1 MKKQI
6 NWKQEIVAYVFLIL
20 GSALFSIGDVMF
32 VNPYLLAPG
41 GTYGLSNVL
50 NTVWPWKISY
60 YALCMDIPLLI
71 IGTWILGPKFGF
83 KTVLST
89 FMIFGFTWLIETVW
103 GYNPIIHNGIF
114 ENVNSS
120 DPNFLNTMVKVPH
133 SELYFMPD
141 YFLNTIVAG
150 GIYGLAIGL
159 IFKSGATSGGSDI
172 ISMIIH
178 KYTKISLGTLVMIV
192 DSCITLTTLIA
203 FGQLR
208 LPIYSILVI
217 VIEGKIIDIVVEGI
231 KSYKTAFIV
240 TEKVDQVRDFII
252 NDIKRGGTCFV
263 GKGLFKGQER
273 KMIYINLTRADLVK
287 LKNNLRELDPDAFVN
302 VIESSEVMG
311 KGFIPLPNV
320 EK

>member
-1 MKKQI
+1 
-6 NWKQEIVAYVFLIL
+6 
-20 GSALFSIGDVMF
+20 
-32 VNPYLLAPG
+32 
-41 GTYGLSNVL
+41 
-50 NTVWPWKISY
+50 
-60 YALCMDIPLLI
+60 
-71 IGTWILGPKFGF
+71 
-83 KTVLST
+83 
-89 FMIFGFTWLIETVW
+89 
-103 GYNPIIHNGIF
+103 
-114 ENVNSS
+114 
-120 DPNFLNTMVKVPH
+120 MVKVPH

-240 TEKVDQVRDFII
+240 T
-252 NDIKRGGTCFV
+252 
-263 GKGLFKGQER
+263 
-273 KMIYINLTRADLVK
+273 
-287 LKNNLRELDPDAFVN
+287 
-302 VIESSEVMG
+302 
-311 KGFIPLPNV
+311 
-320 EK
+320 

>member
-1 MKKQI
+1 
-6 NWKQEIVAYVFLIL
+6 
-20 GSALFSIGDVMF
+20 
-32 VNPYLLAPG
+32 
-41 GTYGLSNVL
+41 
-50 NTVWPWKISY
+50 
-60 YALCMDIPLLI
+60 
-71 IGTWILGPKFGF
+71 
-83 KTVLST
+83 
-89 FMIFGFTWLIETVW
+89 
-103 GYNPIIHNGIF
+103 
-114 ENVNSS
+114 
-120 DPNFLNTMVKVPH
+120 
-133 SELYFMPD
+133 
-141 YFLNTIVAG
+141 
-150 GIYGLAIGL
+150 
-159 IFKSGATSGGSDI
+159 
-172 ISMIIH
+172 MIIH